1 MKDRTASVIT
11 CSSCEDA
18 EHGQNC
24 LDCPH
29 FCGLLRDEV
38 RDTYVVKCGYNKTRN

>member
-1 MKDRTASVIT
+1 MKDVTAT
-11 CSSCEDA
+11 NLQCANCENVG
-18 EHGQNC
+18 HGLNC